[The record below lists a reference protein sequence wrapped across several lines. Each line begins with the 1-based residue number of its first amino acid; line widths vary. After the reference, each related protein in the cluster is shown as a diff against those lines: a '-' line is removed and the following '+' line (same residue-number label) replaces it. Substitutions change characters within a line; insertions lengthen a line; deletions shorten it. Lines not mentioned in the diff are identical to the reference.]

1 MTGVCAF
8 RPAGVDVN
16 RSLPTAT
23 MVVFGETGGRPQC
36 HGSVSTAFADLNANE
51 LAYSAIEELKAN
63 AAESG
68 VHLQLMTPERISVE
82 TGPERQGLNVFFG
95 DAHANNAI
103 ESRSRVCMLPW
114 ESAHIDASGSVFP
127 CCSASAKNE
136 GKLGDLTK
144 TSLDEIWN
152 GPAYQEFRSRLLLTD
167 GRSCPDVCAKCTI
180 AAIGTHPANDF
191 AAQIVSLSVTGNT
204 VELAVQNKGRV
215 SWSAA
220 GRPWIGTAGPRNR
233 SSLQAD
239 TSWISPQRAA
249 VPREDVVQP
258 GELAHF
264 EFTLAQPGSPSRE
277 AFELVVDG
285 VLWMP
290 NTRFVVVLKT

>member
-1 MTGVCAF
+1 MNGNVEQLKQFPPILARVGVRHYIVQSLLDWA
-8 RPAGVDVN
+8 PN
-16 RSLPTAT
+16 RIN
-23 MVVFGETGGRPQC
+23 
-36 HGSVSTAFADLNANE
+36 ADLNANE

-152 GPAYQEFRSRLLLTD
+152 GPAYSETCSLTSGSRKSSTKD
-167 GRSCPDVCAKCTI
+167 
-180 AAIGTHPANDF
+180 AIQN
-191 AAQIVSLSVTGNT
+191 LS
-204 VELAVQNKGRV
+204 EP
-215 SWSAA
+215 SW
-220 GRPWIGTAGPRNR
+220 
-233 SSLQAD
+233 
-239 TSWISPQRAA
+239 
-249 VPREDVVQP
+249 
-258 GELAHF
+258 
-264 EFTLAQPGSPSRE
+264 
-277 AFELVVDG
+277 
-285 VLWMP
+285 
-290 NTRFVVVLKT
+290 